1 MYKYFSIDE
10 LKCQHCGEHNM
21 DESFMVKI
29 EALRQDLDFPFV
41 VTSAYRCKDHIIER
55 KKKAPGAHSTGHAL
69 DIAVSGDQAYRL
81 LREALNVGMTGPL
94 VPLDTMMPV
103 LMGMLG
109 LGAMRSYEK
118 KNSVHRDK

>member
-81 LREALNVGMTGPL
+81 LREALNVGMTGIGVNQKGPNRFIH
-94 VPLDTMMPV
+94 LDDLEWDKDRPRPWV
-103 LMGMLG
+103 W
-109 LGAMRSYEK
+109 SY
-118 KNSVHRDK
+118 

>member
-81 LREALNVGMTGPL
+81 LREALNVGMTGICINQKGPNRFIH
-94 VPLDTMMPV
+94 LDDIEWDKDRPRPWV
-103 LMGMLG
+103 W
-109 LGAMRSYEK
+109 SY
-118 KNSVHRDK
+118 

>member
-29 EALRQDLDFPFV
+29 EALRQDLGFPFV

-55 KKKAPGAHSTGHAL
+55 KKKTPGAHSTGHAL

-81 LREALNVGMTGPL
+81 LTEALNVGMTGIGINQKGPNRFIH
-94 VPLDTMMPV
+94 LDDIEWAENRPRPWV
-103 LMGMLG
+103 W
-109 LGAMRSYEK
+109 SY
-118 KNSVHRDK
+118 

>member
-55 KKKAPGAHSTGHAL
+55 NKKAPGAHSTGHAL

-81 LREALNVGMTGPL
+81 LREALNVGMTGIGINQKGPNRFIH
-94 VPLDTMMPV
+94 LDDIEWDKDRPRPWV
-103 LMGMLG
+103 W
-109 LGAMRSYEK
+109 SY
-118 KNSVHRDK
+118 

>member
-81 LREALNVGMTGPL
+81 LREALNVGMTGIGINQKGPNRFIH
-94 VPLDTMMPV
+94 LDDIEWDKDRPRPWV
-103 LMGMLG
+103 W
-109 LGAMRSYEK
+109 SY
-118 KNSVHRDK
+118 

>member
-29 EALRQDLDFPFV
+29 EALRQDLGFPFV

-81 LREALNVGMTGPL
+81 LREALNVGMTGIGINQKGPNRFIH
-94 VPLDTMMPV
+94 LDDIEWEENRPRPWV
-103 LMGMLG
+103 W
-109 LGAMRSYEK
+109 SY
-118 KNSVHRDK
+118 

>member
-21 DESFMVKI
+21 DESFMVKV
-29 EALRQDLDFPFV
+29 EALRQDLGFPFV

-69 DIAVSGDQAYRL
+69 DIAVSGNQAYRL
-81 LREALNVGMTGPL
+81 LTEALNVGMTGIGINQKGPNRFIH
-94 VPLDTMMPV
+94 LDDIEWEENRPRPWV
-103 LMGMLG
+103 W
-109 LGAMRSYEK
+109 SY
-118 KNSVHRDK
+118 

>member
-10 LKCQHCGEHNM
+10 LKCQHCGKHNM
-21 DESFMVKI
+21 DESFMVKV
-29 EALRQDLDFPFV
+29 EALRQDLGFPFV

-81 LREALNVGMTGPL
+81 LREALNVGMTGIGINQKGPNRFIH
-94 VPLDTMMPV
+94 LDDIEWEENRPRPWV
-103 LMGMLG
+103 W
-109 LGAMRSYEK
+109 SY
-118 KNSVHRDK
+118 

>member
-55 KKKAPGAHSTGHAL
+55 KKKAAGAHSTGHAL

-81 LREALNVGMTGPL
+81 LREALNVGMTGIGINQKGPNRFIH
-94 VPLDTMMPV
+94 LDDIEWDKDRPRPWV
-103 LMGMLG
+103 W
-109 LGAMRSYEK
+109 SY
-118 KNSVHRDK
+118 

>member
-69 DIAVSGDQAYRL
+69 DIAVSGDHAYRL
-81 LREALNVGMTGPL
+81 LREALNVGMTGIGINQKGPNRFIH
-94 VPLDTMMPV
+94 LDDIEWDKDRPRPWV
-103 LMGMLG
+103 W
-109 LGAMRSYEK
+109 SY
-118 KNSVHRDK
+118 

>member
-29 EALRQDLDFPFV
+29 EALRQDLGFPFV

-55 KKKAPGAHSTGHAL
+55 KKKTPGAHSTGHAL

-81 LREALNVGMTGPL
+81 LREALNVGMTGIGINQKGPNRFIH
-94 VPLDTMMPV
+94 LDDIEWAENRPRPWV
-103 LMGMLG
+103 W
-109 LGAMRSYEK
+109 SY
-118 KNSVHRDK
+118 